1 MHVTPLRQDLIPPVI
16 QLLERG
22 APYIRPRTYSDYW
35 LYAELFSSTCPVALD
50 GDTIAGVVIAFR
62 SQEIPQDIYIQ
73 DVMAH
78 PDHRQ
83 KGVAHRLLDTV
94 RTRAVQWG
102 CLRMY
107 LTSEPDNAIANATW
121 SALGFK
127 NLPGDHVVNGVSVI
141 TDFKG
146 PGRNRAVY
154 ELSLLGLERS

>member
-102 CLRMY
+102 LLFFPRQ
-107 LTSEPDNAIANATW
+107 TR
-121 SALGFK
+121 G
-127 NLPGDHVVNGVSVI
+127 VVM
-141 TDFKG
+141 
-146 PGRNRAVY
+146 
-154 ELSLLGLERS
+154 